1 MSRGDTSSNTG
12 TLRDTK
18 AVSLSDSCEADNL
31 QIWRFLW
38 QGDLKQKFN
47 SIKLWKNWGKYKIIT
62 KFSLISSTIQIVF
75 REAKIHRCFP
85 EGAI

>member
-1 MSRGDTSSNTG
+1 MSRDDTSSNTG

-47 SIKLWKNWGKYKIIT
+47 SIKLWKN
-62 KFSLISSTIQIVF
+62 
-75 REAKIHRCFP
+75 
-85 EGAI
+85 